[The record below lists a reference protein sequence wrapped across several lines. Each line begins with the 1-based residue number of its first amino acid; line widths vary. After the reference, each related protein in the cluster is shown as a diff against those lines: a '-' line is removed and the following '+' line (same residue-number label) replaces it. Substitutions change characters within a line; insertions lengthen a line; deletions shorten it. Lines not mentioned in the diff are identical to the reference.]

1 MKMMSKQR
9 RRDAFKLKNLPGLFD
24 SGRRLRKLD
33 ELGDPLVGLHAVIDW
48 ELFRSDL
55 STVYE
60 SERKSLAGR
69 KPIDVVLMFKMI
81 ILQRLYN
88 LSDDQAEYQIR
99 DRASFQRFLG
109 LHVEHGVPDAKTLWL
124 FKERLKEHELL
135 ETLFARFDGY
145 LVARGF
151 AARGGQMVDAVFV
164 EVPRQR
170 NTHAENASIKAGET
184 PAEWL
189 THPNKLAQKDLDARW
204 TSKRGQRYYGYKNHV
219 NADPKHK
226 LIRSYAVTDASVH
239 DSQALDAVLDT
250 TAREPAV
257 FGDSAYRSEEREA
270 SLRAAGLE
278 SRICERAYRNRPL
291 SDEQHAAN
299 RERSRIRSRVEHIF
313 GFMHT
318 NMHGTEIRCIGMLR
332 AEIAIGIANLAY
344 NLARFAQLTLPS
356 LRERRRR
363 VYAHG

>member
-1 MKMMSKQR
+1 MSKQR
-9 RRDAFKLKNLPGLFD
+9 RDAFKIKNFPGLFD
-24 SGRRLRKLD
+24 SGRKLRKLD
-33 ELGDPLVGLHAVIDW
+33 ELGDPLVGLNAVIDW

-60 SERKSLAGR
+60 RERKNLAGR
-69 KPIDVVLMFKMI
+69 KPIDVVLMFKI
-81 ILQRLYN
+81 VILQRLYS
-88 LSDDQAEYQIR
+88 LSDNQSEYQIR

-124 FKERLKEHELL
+124 FKERLKEHELV
-135 ETLFARFDGY
+135 ETLFARFEGY
-145 LVARGF
+145 LMERGF

-170 NTHAENASIKAGET
+170 NTHEENASIKGGET
-184 PAEWL
+184 PAQWPS
-189 THPNKLAQKDLDARW
+189 HPNKLAQKDLDARW

-250 TAREPAV
+250 NATEPAV

-270 SLRAAGLE
+270 SLKASGLE

-318 NMHGTEIRCIGMLR
+318 NMRGTGIRCIGTLR
-332 AEIAIGIANLAY
+332 AEIAIGITNLTY
-344 NLARFAQLTLPS
+344 NIARFAQLTLPS
-356 LRERRRR
+356 HRERRRCLF
-363 VYAHG
+363 AHG